1 MGGLES
7 WEMRR
12 MSEVTIGAAARTGAT
27 ALDGDASSQP
37 STPRIL
43 LVQDDSLIRDALR
56 AVLLAR
62 GQFTIIGEV
71 GSVEHA
77 LQAVDRLHPDLA
89 VTDWVYGIELAAAL
103 QARKSPT
110 RVFILTANGTREYV
124 RAAVNSGVWG
134 YALMDLESAELTNGL
149 RAVSAGQMFLR
160 VSGSIMPTLP
170 ETLPDP
176 HVQDSP
182 LTNREREVLD
192 LILRGCSNKDIA
204 QGLLISVETV
214 KKHRSNLMGKLKAH
228 GVAELAMAAVSRGL
242 VPA

>member
-1 MGGLES
+1 
-7 WEMRR
+7 
-12 MSEVTIGAAARTGAT
+12 MSEVTIGTAARTGAT
-27 ALDGDASSQP
+27 ALDGDAASHP
-37 STPRIL
+37 SPPRIL

-56 AVLLAR
+56 AVLQAR

-89 VTDWVYGIELAAAL
+89 VTDWVYGMQLAAAL
-103 QARKSPT
+103 EARKSPT
-110 RVFILTANGTREYV
+110 RVFILTAHGTREYV

-160 VSGSIMPTLP
+160 VSGSIMSTLPETLP

-228 GVAELAMAAVSRGL
+228 GVAELTIAAVSRGL
-242 VPA
+242 ALA